1 MNVNIGAMRHSIIL
15 ENPGTATADGD
26 GGYTQTFTAL
36 DPSPVR
42 ASIMP
47 ASARD
52 LERVAA
58 GTVVSSAT
66 HLVTMRYHADV
77 TTKTRIT
84 FGTRTFNV
92 VGVMNPE
99 ERNIWTV
106 VMAVEVVS

>member
-1 MNVNIGAMRHSIIL
+1 VTLKVGALRHSIVL
-15 ENPGTATADGD
+15 ENPAAAVADGD
-26 GGYTQTFTAL
+26 GGYTQAFTDL
-36 DPSPVR
+36 TPSPVQ
-42 ASIMP
+42 ASIVP

-58 GTVVSSAT
+58 GTVLSTAT
-66 HLVTMRYHADV
+66 HVVTMRYHSGV

-99 ERNIWTV
+99 ERNLWTV
-106 VMAVEVVS
+106 AVAVEVVS